1 MMCVSASVSPHLMIV
16 GERKKAILD
25 QLLVQPFKVFD
36 NGKGYIK
43 ADDLREIMKT
53 LGDRMTDEEIDEMM
67 FEADAHNGMI
77 NIQGITTCSVNI
89 IILTV
94 TDR

>member
-1 MMCVSASVSPHLMIV
+1 
-16 GERKKAILD
+16 
-25 QLLVQPFKVFD
+25 
-36 NGKGYIK
+36 
-43 ADDLREIMKT
+43 MKT

-89 IILTV
+89 IKVTV

>member
-1 MMCVSASVSPHLMIV
+1 MMFVSASVSPHLMIV

-53 LGDRMTDEEIDEMM
+53 LGDRMTVYLLGIYRTLQSCCMEIISSLFSLCTEL
-67 FEADAHNGMI
+67 HL
-77 NIQGITTCSVNI
+77 Q
-89 IILTV
+89 
-94 TDR
+94 